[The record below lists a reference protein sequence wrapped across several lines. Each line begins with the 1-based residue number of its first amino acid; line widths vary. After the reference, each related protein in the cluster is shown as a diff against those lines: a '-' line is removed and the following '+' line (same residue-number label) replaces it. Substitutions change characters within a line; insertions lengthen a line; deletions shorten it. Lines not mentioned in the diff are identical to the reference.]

1 MSEIIITVIALVLFG
16 ILYCASV
23 EYLCRFNAQAW
34 RREQALLRRR
44 LREQALLRRTEQLEA
59 QVSELKQLLNS

>member
-1 MSEIIITVIALVLFG
+1 MSEIIITLLAIFAFG
-16 ILYCASV
+16 ALYCASV
-23 EYLCRFNAQAW
+23 EYLCRAW

-44 LREQALLRRTEQLEA
+44 LRKQALLRRTEQLEA